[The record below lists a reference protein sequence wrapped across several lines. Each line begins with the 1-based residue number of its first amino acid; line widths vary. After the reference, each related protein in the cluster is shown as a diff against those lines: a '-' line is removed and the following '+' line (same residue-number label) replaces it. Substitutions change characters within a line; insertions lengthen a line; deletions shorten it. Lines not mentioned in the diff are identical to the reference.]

1 MFKDFPFTATNLI
14 LAYLEM
20 IYLQE
25 KVFIILHLSRPP
37 AKKVKIQIFWPIK
50 WPIVD
55 YLAASTRPSFWA
67 ARLSQFNWT
76 MSGSLYEMNE
86 RPTPRICHGV
96 SAVQIATPENIPTEL
111 TGHK

>member
-14 LAYLEM
+14 LAYLEV

-25 KVFIILHLSRPP
+25 KVFIILYLSRPP
-37 AKKVKIQIFWPIK
+37 AIKVKIQIFWPIK
-50 WPIVD
+50 WPIMD

-67 ARLSQFNWT
+67 ARLSQFNS

-86 RPTPRICHGV
+86 HRAPRTCHGV
-96 SAVQIATPENIPTEL
+96 SAVQIATPENIPAEL